1 MDSNPGVRRGRSRT
15 APTGAPQDH
24 SDAVRLLR
32 AYSSTEPGQLAL
44 RDDFLA
50 HLEAHPNGTRRECLP
65 DHLTASAI
73 VVDPARGM
81 VLLGLHAK
89 AKLWLQMGGHI
100 DAEDGTVA
108 DAALR
113 EATEESGI
121 DGLMLFSETPISLD
135 RHPAPCSPLAR
146 HHLDVQFLIVAPPNA
161 TEQVSPEQLA
171 LRWCRFDALAEPT
184 DDAVR
189 RLVAAA
195 KGALGL

>member
-1 MDSNPGVRRGRSRT
+1 VRANATKDHGDAIRVLT
-15 APTGAPQDH
+15 AYHPDEAIQ
-24 SDAVRLLR
+24 R
-32 AYSSTEPGQLAL
+32 QL

-50 HLEAHPNGTRRECLP
+50 HLEAHPDGTRRECLP

-73 VVDPARGM
+73 VVDPSRGV

-100 DAEDGTVA
+100 DAEDEIIA

-113 EATEESGI
+113 EAAEESGI
-121 DGLMLFSETPISLD
+121 DGLALFSEAPINLD

-146 HHLDVQFLIVAPPNA
+146 YHLDVQFLAIAPPGA
-161 TEQVSPEQLA
+161 VEHVSPEQLE
-171 LRWCRFDALAEPT
+171 LLWCPFDELAEPT

-189 RLVAAA
+189 RLVAVA
-195 KGALGL
+195 KRALRL